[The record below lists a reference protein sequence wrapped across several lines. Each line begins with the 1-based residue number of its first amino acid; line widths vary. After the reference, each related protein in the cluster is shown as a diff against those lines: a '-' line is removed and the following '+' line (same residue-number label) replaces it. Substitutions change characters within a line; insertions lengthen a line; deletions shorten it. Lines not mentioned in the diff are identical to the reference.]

1 MNLYEIDSA
10 IMALVDAETGEIT
23 DFEKLDKLTM
33 ERDKKIENVALMVKN
48 LKADAEAYKAEKEAF
63 AEREKS
69 AKSSA
74 EYWSGWLRNALN
86 GQKFTTTRCAVSF
99 RKSSAVEITDE
110 NLLPPEFRRYSTKW
124 EPDKK
129 ALKASLAEGEVAG
142 AKIVER
148 LGMTIK

>member
-10 IMALVDAETGEIT
+10 IMALVDAETGEIS
-23 DFEKLDKLTM
+23 DFEKLDELTM

-99 RKSSAVEITDE
+99 RKSTAVEITDE
-110 NLLPPEFRRYSTKW
+110 NLLPEEYKRHKESW

-129 ALKASLAEGEVAG
+129 ALKAALAEGEVAG
-142 AKIVER
+142 AQIVER